1 MQILESGMVFGDY
14 KPEQVFK
21 IEDSKLHH
29 KTGAGVRSVEF
40 ILLKKTDKV
49 FFVEAKS
56 SSPKADSGMERYQEF
71 LTEIT
76 EKFIHSF
83 DMLNAYFLGR
93 YDDGGQ
99 MGSDIKSITCANS
112 SFIFVLVIRGHKDTW
127 LLPLQEELN
136 RKLRYHAS
144 IWKSRVIVMNDTI
157 AREYNLVV

>member
-1 MQILESGMVFGDY
+1 
-14 KPEQVFK
+14 
-21 IEDSKLHH
+21 
-29 KTGAGVRSVEF
+29 
-40 ILLKKTDKV
+40 
-49 FFVEAKS
+49 
-56 SSPKADSGMERYQEF
+56 MERYQEF

-99 MGSDIKSITCANS
+99 MGSDIKSITCANA